1 MWSAIAVWTASCP
14 APLIWKKILFWR
26 LSWISLSSIWRDVT
40 MFRYTRRRSSRE
52 SPSYESAFGGA
63 ISVAIGRRLP
73 EKGRATDKALRG
85 RVGGGHR
92 RVGGSGRRGRVPVRV
107 RRAVFDDPSP
117 EELAIP
123 RSEEHTS

>member
-26 LSWISLSSIWRDVT
+26 LSWISLSSIRRDVT

-73 EKGRATDKALRG
+73 EKGRARGGGVRG
-85 RVGGGHR
+85 RVWGGRGGG
-92 RVGGSGRRGRVPVRV
+92 GGGGGGGG
-107 RRAVFDDPSP
+107 
-117 EELAIP
+117 
-123 RSEEHTS
+123 